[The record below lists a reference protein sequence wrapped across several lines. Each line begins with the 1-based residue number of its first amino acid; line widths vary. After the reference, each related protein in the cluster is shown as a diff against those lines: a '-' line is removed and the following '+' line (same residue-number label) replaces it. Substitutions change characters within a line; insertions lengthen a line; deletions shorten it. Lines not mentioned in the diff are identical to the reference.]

1 MSETKHPARAWLVLL
16 PLRHGTGPKHTTY
29 HSGQTVHLSE
39 DEASRLLRAGV
50 IQPAPDK
57 APSAAP
63 DNAPASKAPPAAPGN
78 APVGKAKAKSN
89 AKE

>member
-29 HSGQTVHLSE
+29 HSGQTVHLTE
-39 DEASRLLRAGV
+39 DEAARLLRAGV

-57 APSAAP
+57 APE
-63 DNAPASKAPPAAPGN
+63 NASASKAPPAAPDN
-78 APVGKAKAKSN
+78 PPAGKAKAKSN

>member
-39 DEASRLLRAGV
+39 DEAARLLRAGV

-57 APSAAP
+57 APDTP
-63 DNAPASKAPPAAPGN
+63 PADKAPPAAPDN
-78 APVGKAKAKSN
+78 PPAGKAKAKSN

>member
-29 HSGQTVHLSE
+29 HSGQTVHLTE
-39 DEASRLLRAGV
+39 DEAARLLRAGV
-50 IQPAPDK
+50 IQP
-57 APSAAP
+57 AP
-63 DNAPASKAPPAAPGN
+63 DNAPASKAPPAAPDN
-78 APVGKAKAKSN
+78 PPAGKAKAKSN